1 MEITFYRK
9 LANKVAEAVISNAE
23 YSETEARRIR
33 YGLVCIFSDLY
44 KFLLLLIVFALF
56 SAALEYLLAFAV
68 ILLLRPILGG
78 YHAKSEFVCLAV
90 SFITMAINVF
100 AGRADAIP
108 GSVQIVL
115 VIALTVTGAFIAPVR
130 TRRVDE
136 RKAAYRILAAVLTP
150 ALLLLDYFYIPAQIV
165 LVSVTIIY
173 LLSLYQLFK
182 NKLFNE
188 I

>member
-56 SAALEYLLAFAV
+56 SASLEYLLAFAV
-68 ILLLRPILGG
+68 MLLLRPVLGG
-78 YHAKSEFVCLAV
+78 YHAKSELVCLAV
-90 SFITMAINVF
+90 SFMTMAISVF
-100 AGRADAIP
+100 AGRMDAIP

-115 VIALTVTGAFIAPVR
+115 LIALTVTGAFIAPVR
-130 TRRVDE
+130 TRKVDE
-136 RKAAYRILAAVLTP
+136 KKSLYKILAAVLTP
-150 ALLLLDYFYIPAQIV
+150 ALLLLDYFYIPTQTV
-165 LVSVTIIY
+165 LVSVTVIY
-173 LLSLYQLFK
+173 LLSLYQLLK
-182 NKLFNE
+182 NKILT
-188 I
+188 